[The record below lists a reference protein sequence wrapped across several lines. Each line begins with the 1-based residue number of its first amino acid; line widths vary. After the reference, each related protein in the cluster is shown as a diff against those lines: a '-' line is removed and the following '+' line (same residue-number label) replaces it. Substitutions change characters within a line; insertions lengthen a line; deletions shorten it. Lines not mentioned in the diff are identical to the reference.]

1 VIGMS
6 LGILEINIILLSLKI
21 AFFATLITT
30 ILGFLIAL
38 YLEKSQSWVSFLV
51 DILVSLPLLMPPV
64 IIGYALLWIFSPLSP
79 IGKIVESI
87 FGNSII
93 FTWIAASLAAAIV
106 SLPLVVN
113 MFRVS
118 LLNVEPE
125 LKNSA
130 KTLGL
135 NNIQIF
141 LFIIIPVTKRG
152 LLAGIMLGFF
162 RSLAEFGATIIVAG
176 NIPGI
181 SQTLPLAIFTRIS
194 SGDDLGALN
203 LIIISVTLGIISI
216 TINKLILSK
225 KV

>member
-1 VIGMS
+1 MS
-6 LGILEINIILLSLKI
+6 LGIIEINIILLSLKI
-21 AFFATLITT
+21 AFFSTLITT
-30 ILGFLIAL
+30 IFGFLIAF
-38 YLEKSQSWVSFLV
+38 YLEKSQSWISFLV
-51 DILVSLPLLMPPV
+51 DVLVSLPLLMPPV

-79 IGKIVESI
+79 IGTVIENL
-87 FGNSII
+87 FGNSIV
-93 FTWIAASLAAAIV
+93 FTWVAASLAAAIV

-113 MFRVS
+113 MFRVYH
-118 LLNVEPE
+118 LNIGHE
-125 LKNSA
+125 LENSA

-135 NNIQIF
+135 SNIQIF
-141 LFIIIPVTKRG
+141 LFIIIPVAKKG
-152 LLAGIMLGFF
+152 LIAGIMLGFF

-194 SGDDLGALN
+194 SGDDSGALN
-203 LIIISVTLGIISI
+203 LIIISVTLGVISI

>member
-1 VIGMS
+1 MS
-6 LGILEINIILLSLKI
+6 LGIIEINIILLSLKI
-21 AFFATLITT
+21 AFFSTLITT
-30 ILGFLIAL
+30 IFGFLIAF
-38 YLEKSQSWVSFLV
+38 YLEKSQSWISFLV
-51 DILVSLPLLMPPV
+51 DVLVSLPLLMPPV

-79 IGKIVESI
+79 IGTVIENL
-87 FGNSII
+87 FGNSIV
-93 FTWIAASLAAAIV
+93 FTWVAASLAAAIV

-118 LLNVEPE
+118 LLNIGRE
-125 LKNSA
+125 LENSA
-130 KTLGL
+130 KSLGL
-135 NNIQIF
+135 SNIQIF
-141 LFIIIPVTKRG
+141 LFIIIPVAKKG
-152 LLAGIMLGFF
+152 LIAGIMLGFF

-194 SGDDLGALN
+194 SGDDSGALN
-203 LIIISVTLGIISI
+203 LIIISVTLGVISI

>member
-1 VIGMS
+1 MS

>member
-1 VIGMS
+1 MS
-6 LGILEINIILLSLKI
+6 LGIIEINIILLSLKI
-21 AFFATLITT
+21 AFFSTLITT
-30 ILGFLIAL
+30 IFGFLIAF
-38 YLEKSQSWVSFLV
+38 YLEKSQSWISFLV
-51 DILVSLPLLMPPV
+51 DVLVSLPLLMPPV

-79 IGKIVESI
+79 IGTVIENL
-87 FGNSII
+87 FGNSIV
-93 FTWIAASLAAAIV
+93 FTWVAASLAAAIV

-118 LLNVEPE
+118 LLNIGPE
-125 LKNSA
+125 LENSA

-135 NNIQIF
+135 SNIQIF
-141 LFIIIPVTKRG
+141 LFIIIPVAKKG
-152 LLAGIMLGFF
+152 LIAGIMLGFF

-194 SGDDLGALN
+194 SGDDSGALN
-203 LIIISVTLGIISI
+203 LIIISVTLGVISI

>member
-1 VIGMS
+1 MS
-6 LGILEINIILLSLKI
+6 LGIIEINIILLSLKI
-21 AFFATLITT
+21 AFFSTLITT
-30 ILGFLIAL
+30 IFGFLIAF
-38 YLEKSQSWVSFLV
+38 YLEKSQSWISFLV
-51 DILVSLPLLMPPV
+51 DVLVSLPLLMPPV

-79 IGKIVESI
+79 IGTVIENL
-87 FGNSII
+87 FGNSIV
-93 FTWIAASLAAAIV
+93 FTWVAASLAAAIV

-118 LLNVEPE
+118 LLNIGPE
-125 LKNSA
+125 LENSA

-135 NNIQIF
+135 SNIQIF
-141 LFIIIPVTKRG
+141 LFIIIPVAKKG
-152 LLAGIMLGFF
+152 LIAGIMLGFF

-194 SGDDLGALN
+194 SCDDSGALN
-203 LIIISVTLGIISI
+203 LIIISVTLGVISI

>member
-1 VIGMS
+1 MS
-6 LGILEINIILLSLKI
+6 LGIIEINIILLSLKI
-21 AFFATLITT
+21 AFFSTLITT
-30 ILGFLIAL
+30 IFGFLIAF
-38 YLEKSQSWVSFLV
+38 YLEKSQSWISFLV
-51 DILVSLPLLMPPV
+51 DVLVSLPLLMPPV

-79 IGKIVESI
+79 IGTVIENL
-87 FGNSII
+87 FGNSIV
-93 FTWIAASLAAAIV
+93 FTWVAASLAAAIV

-118 LLNVEPE
+118 LLNIGPE
-125 LKNSA
+125 LENSA

-135 NNIQIF
+135 SNIQSF
-141 LFIIIPVTKRG
+141 LFIIIPVAKKG
-152 LLAGIMLGFF
+152 LIAGIMLGFF

-194 SGDDLGALN
+194 SGDDSGALN
-203 LIIISVTLGIISI
+203 LIIISVTLGVISI